1 MNFLR
6 VAVLVS
12 SVLLVLSSPIPQR
25 NPEEEGNLFE
35 GDIAGIVSE
44 LDITNWLNN
53 KLQGL

>member
-44 LDITNWLNN
+44 LDITHWLNN
-53 KLQGL
+53 RLQGV